1 MSRASEQTHLW
12 RPSHWPTWL
21 GLGIFWL
28 LHQLSWPEKRRLAR
42 GLGWFVFHIIRIR
55 RRVTEVNLA
64 LCFPE
69 KSAAERRALAL
80 AHYRSLA
87 LGLFET
93 LIAWWSP
100 TSELPAF
107 RVEGLDHFDQ
117 AKAAGR
123 GVILLTAHF
132 TTLEICGR
140 MMIETRGMGGLYRD
154 PNNPVIAHLM
164 RRNREERLSTA
175 VHFDDLRGLVRAL
188 RAGHSIWYAPDQG
201 KRTKLSEI
209 LPFFGVPAI
218 TNTATGKIAE
228 MTGAP
233 VVPYF
238 ARREEDGSYTLDI
251 LPALTN
257 FPTGDA
263 AADAVRINQL
273 IEHYVRAAP
282 EQYFWVHK
290 RFKARGEGYPDVYAG
305 ANATR

>member
-1 MSRASEQTHLW
+1 MTRASEQTHLW
-12 RPSHWPTWL
+12 RPRHWPTWF

-28 LHQLSWPEKRRLAR
+28 LHQLSWPEKRRLAHV
-42 GLGWFVFHIIRIR
+42 LGWLVFHFVRVR
-55 RRVTEVNLA
+55 RHVTEVNLA

-69 KSAAERRALAL
+69 KSPAERRALAL
-80 AHYRSLA
+80 AHYRALV

-93 LIAWWSP
+93 LMAWWSP
-100 TSELPAF
+100 TCELPTF
-107 RVEGLDHFDQ
+107 RVSGLEHFDA

-233 VVPYF
+233 VVPFF
-238 ARREEDGSYTLDI
+238 ARRETDGSYTLEI
-251 LPALTN
+251 LPALEN
-257 FPTGDA
+257 FPTSDA
-263 AADAVRINQL
+263 NADAIRINRL
-273 IEHYVRAAP
+273 IEVHVRRAP

-290 RFKARGEGYPDVYAG
+290 RFKARGPEHPDVYA
-305 ANATR
+305 